1 MRFFPETVAAGL
13 GALLVTALLAG
24 AATAQSRVDARRDWS
39 IFEAGEGGQKV
50 CWIASQPKTSTA
62 ERGGQTV
69 QVNRGD
75 IFLMIAIRPSDN
87 VRNEVS
93 FLAGYP
99 FKEGSNVTV
108 TVGSDEFTMFTDKE
122 NAWTSSGAE
131 DDKITA
137 AFRAGAD
144 ARVTGESSRGT
155 TTRDTFSLLGFTDAL
170 EAARERCS

>member
-1 MRFFPETVAAGL
+1 MRIFPKTVIAGL
-13 GALLVTALLAG
+13 AAVLIAG
-24 AATAQSRVDARRDWS
+24 AAAAQSRVDAKRDWS

-50 CWIASQPKTSTA
+50 CWIASQPKSTTA
-62 ERGGQTV
+62 QRGGQTV

-75 IFLMIAIRPSDN
+75 IYLMVAVRPADN
-87 VRNEVS
+87 VTNEVS
-93 FLAGYP
+93 YVAGYP

-108 TVGSDEFTMFTDKE
+108 TVGSNDFTMFTDGE
-122 NAWTSSGAE
+122 NAWTSSGA
-131 DDKITA
+131 DDDRIAA

-144 ARVTGESSRGT
+144 ARVQGESSRGT